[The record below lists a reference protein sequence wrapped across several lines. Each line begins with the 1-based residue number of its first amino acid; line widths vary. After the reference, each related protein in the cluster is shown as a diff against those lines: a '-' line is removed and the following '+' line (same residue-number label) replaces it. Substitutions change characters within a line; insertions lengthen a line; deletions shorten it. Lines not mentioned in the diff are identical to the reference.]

1 MDCTNDDMM
10 TAAAAGCSME
20 ESIIPSLMNAFS
32 SNRRELG
39 GDEEQHMTTSTTTT
53 NNNNNNN
60 HRRFDSGRISISGEG
75 EGDGRGPIQ
84 PSPIPETEESSVL
97 DIFPNSTR
105 AIINALS
112 IYDETSGVMSR
123 TRETSISSH
132 NSNSNSKNNN
142 NSNNHYSRSRFASLT
157 NAIFSYDESGMS
169 TDSTSHVRKRFD
181 KDTKRTT
188 TTTTT
193 ISSSE
198 HTTQHDQGRNV
209 LLNDHHQH
217 QHHHQTNGGHHDNNM
232 KNTILQRFHLR
243 EVQPPSAEALSRR
256 SRSHGSLQSGTS
268 NVGSTHRI
276 LVTRSYEVKEHLLET
291 IFYVSTSAIL
301 GSVVRTYVARIFGFD
316 CETKGVNDFVTPLT
330 SKICVTNGG
339 RTLQTGGALFYDFP
353 ANVLGSFVMGFIT
366 PRSDEERARLPWL
379 HRDHALQRDDVF
391 HASVA
396 TGMFLF
402 FIIYL
407 FYI

>member
-1 MDCTNDDMM
+1 MDCTNNDDMM
-10 TAAAAGCSME
+10 TAAAGCSME

-39 GDEEQHMTTSTTTT
+39 EDEEQHNLTTSTFTTT
-53 NNNNNNN
+53 NNNNNN
-60 HRRFDSGRISISGEG
+60 HRRLDSGRISIRGEEE

-84 PSPIPETEESSVL
+84 KPSPIPETEESSVL

-123 TRETSISSH
+123 TRETSTPSH
-132 NSNSNSKNNN
+132 NSSSNNNNN
-142 NSNNHYSRSRFASLT
+142 NSSSRFASLT
-157 NAIFSYDESGMS
+157 NAIFSYDETGMS

-181 KDTKRTT
+181 KDTKRTTTT

-209 LLNDHHQH
+209 LLNDHH

-276 LVTRSYEVKEHLLET
+276 LVTRSYEVKEHPLET

-301 GSVVRTYVARIFGFD
+301 GSVVRTYMARIFGFD
-316 CETKGVNDFVTPLT
+316 CETKGVNDFVTPLA

-366 PRSDEERARLPWL
+366 PRPDEERARLPWL

-407 FYI
+407 CYI